1 MDEEIYKCWICMKVI
16 DDYMLLPYEN
26 EYFGEQLTIF
36 KNTFIIKEFD
46 AFINSN
52 IPSYKF
58 LYYTCCNNC
67 VNNYLNYYGNFYK
80 LLKKREICGKM

>member
-36 KNTFIIKEFD
+36 KNTFIIKD
-46 AFINSN
+46 VDD
-52 IPSYKF
+52 YKF
-58 LYYTCCNNC
+58 LY
-67 VNNYLNYYGNFYK
+67 FYVCDVCIDEY
-80 LLKKREICGKM
+80 LKKYGRILKYLRNREIGKR